1 MTSVDIAPVAD
12 ADADAILEARA
23 RAGRAI
29 RDIGHAFIGRH
40 ATLDQIEQLADVLE
54 TIGAELWPADPRS
67 REHHPF
73 AKRQIEEY
81 PQGRFEANYDDRPI
95 SGRSSPW
102 GLDLVLHRHGD
113 EIDARVTLRSAHEGA
128 PNRSHGGIVAALF
141 DDVFGYV
148 LGVIRQ
154 PAFTGELTVR
164 YLAPTPLHREL
175 SCRVRLESRSGRTL
189 LLAGSLTDV
198 ESGRQVATATA
209 TFIAVDPE
217 MFARLTAERPA
228 PPDEGSR
235 TAP

>member
-1 MTSVDIAPVAD
+1 VDAAPAD
-12 ADADAILEARA
+12 DVEAILDARA

-40 ATLDQIEQLADVLE
+40 ATLAQIEQLADVLE
-54 TIGAELWPADPRS
+54 SIGADLWPADPRL

-73 AKRQIEEY
+73 AKHQPDEY

-102 GLDLVLHRHGD
+102 GLDPVLHRRGD
-113 EIDARVTLRSAHEGA
+113 EIDARVTLRAAHEGA

-141 DDVFGYV
+141 DDVFGYM

-154 PAFTGELTVR
+154 PAFTGELSVR

-175 SCRVRLESRSGRTL
+175 SCRVRLDSRTSRKL
-189 LLAGSLTDV
+189 QLAGSLTDV
-198 ESGRQVATATA
+198 ASEEVVATAKA

-217 MFARLTAERPA
+217 RFARLTAERPA
-228 PPDEGSR
+228 PPDEDIGPDR
-235 TAP
+235 